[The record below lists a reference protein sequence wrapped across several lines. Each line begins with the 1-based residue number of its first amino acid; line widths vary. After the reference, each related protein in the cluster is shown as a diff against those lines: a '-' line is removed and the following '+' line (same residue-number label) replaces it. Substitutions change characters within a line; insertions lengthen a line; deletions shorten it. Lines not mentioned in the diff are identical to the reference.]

1 MQCSDDLI
9 APQAVGRYM
18 HSVMPRSELQV
29 ISNVGHCPH
38 LIAPCASVDAMESF
52 LRSQAA

>member
-38 LIAPCASVDAMESF
+38 LSAPCASVDAMESF